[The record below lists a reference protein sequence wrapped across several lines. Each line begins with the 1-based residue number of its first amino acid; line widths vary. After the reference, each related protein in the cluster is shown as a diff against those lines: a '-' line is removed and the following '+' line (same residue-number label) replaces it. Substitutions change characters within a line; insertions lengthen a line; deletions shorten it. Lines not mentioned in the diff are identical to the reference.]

1 MSENGAVEYV
11 VEPQKRVPVAYD
23 VDVAVVGSGI
33 GGLFAALAA
42 GKQGAKT
49 LVIDRMAALGGNIGP
64 AMIVAGGL
72 YNEADGTLVGGL
84 SGIPKMVIDMVE
96 ERRTA
101 NNYADETSLVSY
113 LGAKLSEKWGIELL
127 LTVWAGDPIME
138 GNRVTGLFVEGKSG
152 RMAVKAKVV
161 IDATAD
167 VDIARR
173 AGAPVIMASPPDPA
187 HGPLVRERRG
197 GEPYRVWNDTA
208 LFYMVAGVDFAAYEA
223 FAATRVPL
231 SAADRE
237 WVRGRN
243 PGSFPQP
250 LLPLLRRA
258 WEDGSFRHMR
268 DLEPTV
274 HTESAAISQFDGHV
288 GSSRLNVR
296 GEIRREDMKQHSKIE
311 TAARVHAQETLHF
324 YREHVPG
331 FEKAY
336 MLFMVPYFG
345 ARGGPCIDGERTVTA
360 MEAYEG
366 KKFRDVMYRNI
377 HEGQD
382 MHGGEKSGHDA
393 PYRMIQPKE
402 VEGLLVTGRGAAYI
416 RRGHD
421 PTGMRARPSIMALG
435 EATGIAAALSTKLGV
450 TPKQLD
456 VKTLQRELLRQGAYL
471 GDEARLAELGLR

>member
-1 MSENGAVEYV
+1 MSENGAAEYV

-84 SGIPKMVIDMVE
+84 SGIPKMVIDMIE
-96 ERRTA
+96 ARRTA

-152 RMAVKAKVV
+152 RVAVKAKVV

-167 VDIARR
+167 VDLARR

-208 LFYMVAGVDFAAYEA
+208 LFYLVAGVDFAAYEA

-231 SAADRE
+231 SAEDRE

-243 PGSFPQP
+243 PGSFRSRCCRCCAG
-250 LLPLLRRA
+250 LGRTGRIVICVIWSRRCIPRVRRYRSSTA
-258 WEDGSFRHMR
+258 TSARRGS
-268 DLEPTV
+268 TCAAK
-274 HTESAAISQFDGHV
+274 SAA
-288 GSSRLNVR
+288 
-296 GEIRREDMKQHSKIE
+296 
-311 TAARVHAQETLHF
+311 
-324 YREHVPG
+324 
-331 FEKAY
+331 
-336 MLFMVPYFG
+336 
-345 ARGGPCIDGERTVTA
+345 RT
-360 MEAYEG
+360 
-366 KKFRDVMYRNI
+366 
-377 HEGQD
+377 
-382 MHGGEKSGHDA
+382 
-393 PYRMIQPKE
+393 
-402 VEGLLVTGRGAAYI
+402 
-416 RRGHD
+416 
-421 PTGMRARPSIMALG
+421 
-435 EATGIAAALSTKLGV
+435 
-450 TPKQLD
+450 
-456 VKTLQRELLRQGAYL
+456 
-471 GDEARLAELGLR
+471 